1 MAKAKE
7 NAPSQTDLAASPA
20 PVARFQP
27 LRQPSAPLRNRIIA
41 ALRSAIETGVLVPGE
56 RLTEK
61 ELCDQLGVSRTS
73 LREALREL
81 QADGVLEYGSNRSLT
96 VSRISDE
103 IARNVYRIRATL
115 EALVVEQFIENA
127 SDEQMHEL
135 AQAGEHVT
143 RAYRSGVLENIVT
156 AKRAFYDCICVGA
169 GNPIAFDLINRLLLR
184 TSSLRRKS
192 LSRRPRHSQSIAE
205 LEALLAAI
213 ARRDKVAAQ
222 AAAVLHVKNA
232 ARSALGDA
240 AEVSRLR

>member
-1 MAKAKE
+1 VTKADE
-7 NAPSQTDLAASPA
+7 SVLSRQTPA
-20 PVARFQP
+20 VTPPARVARFQP

-81 QADGVLEYGSNRSLT
+81 QADGVLEYGSNRSLS

-115 EALVVEQFIENA
+115 EALVVEQFIESA
-127 SDEQMHEL
+127 SEAQMREL
-135 AQAGEHVT
+135 SDAGERVV
-143 RAYRSGVLENIVT
+143 RAYRSGVLEDILT

-169 GNPIAFDLINRLLLR
+169 KNPIAFDMINRLLLR

-192 LSRRPRHSQSIAE
+192 LSRRPRHNQSIAE
-205 LEALLAAI
+205 LKGLLAAI
-213 ARRDKVAAQ
+213 ARRDKATAHRLALV
-222 AAAVLHVKNA
+222 HVQNSA
-232 ARSALGDA
+232 HSALGEADQ
-240 AEVSRLR
+240 